1 MMDKWLK
8 DPSSVGDASTSGGE
22 VTKFFLIA
30 VPYFQRPGTF
40 LFQVTVNII
49 ENSGEFVAIKV

>member
-22 VTKFFLIA
+22 VIVAF
-30 VPYFQRPGTF
+30 
-40 LFQVTVNII
+40 
-49 ENSGEFVAIKV
+49 FVASF

>member
-1 MMDKWLK
+1 MDEWLK

-30 VPYFQRPGTF
+30 VPYFQVPDTLYSRSQLTSSR
-40 LFQVTVNII
+40 TA
-49 ENSGEFVAIKV
+49 ENS